1 MKSEDFHF
9 FIAEREYLRRS
20 QRYSRLDVQDK
31 NSVFCFAH
39 PSLIRTFADKLRK
52 MKDCDTRKSSVL
64 LIYTGGTIGMVRNAE
79 TGALENFDFGHL
91 LEQVPELKRFDCKI
105 STYTFQPP
113 IDSSD
118 MGLEHWARLVHI
130 SDENYARYDG
140 FVVLHG
146 TDTMAYT
153 ASALSFMLENLGKP
167 VILTGSQLPIDMLR
181 TDGKENLISA
191 IEIAATRRSD
201 GSPMVPEVCIYFK
214 EKLLRGNRTT
224 KISAEQF
231 NAFRSFNYPE
241 LAKAGIHIRY
251 NEAAIRRPDPSR
263 PMKAHYLVDPN
274 VVVLS
279 LFPGIQQRLVHAV
292 LNIPGLKA
300 VVLRT
305 FGAGNA
311 PQAPWFR
318 DELQDATS
326 RGILLVNITQF
337 QDGAVHMGLYETSLP
352 LIDAG
357 VVCGYDSTPECA
369 IAKLMF
375 LLGHQL
381 PPEEL
386 RRMMDSDLAGEIT
399 KS

>member
-1 MKSEDFHF
+1 MKEDKR
-9 FIAEREYLRRS
+9 ER
-20 QRYSRLDVQDK
+20 
-31 NSVFCFAH
+31 
-39 PSLIRTFADKLRK
+39 P
-52 MKDCDTRKSSVL
+52 SVL
-64 LIYTGGTIGMVRNAE
+64 LIYTGGTIGMVKNPE
-79 TGALENFDFGHL
+79 TGALENFDFDRL
-91 LEQVPELKRFDCKI
+91 LEQVPELRRFDYSI

-130 SDENYARYDG
+130 IEAHYAAFDG

-167 VILTGSQLPIDMLR
+167 VILTGSQLPIGMLR

-191 IEIAATRRSD
+191 IEIAAARRAD

-241 LAKAGIHIRY
+241 LATAGIHIRY
-251 NEAAIRRPDPSR
+251 NEAAIRRPDPQK
-263 PMKAHYLVDPN
+263 PMKPHYLVDPN

-311 PQAPWFR
+311 PQAEWFR
-318 DELQDATS
+318 NELAEATA
-326 RGILLVNITQF
+326 RGILLVNITQC
-337 QDGAVHMGLYETSLP
+337 QDGAVHMGVYETSLS
-352 LIDAG
+352 LLDVG
-357 VVCGYDSTPECA
+357 VVSGYDSTPECA

-381 PPEEL
+381 PLDEL
-386 RRMMDSDLAGEIT
+386 RRMMDSNLAGEIT
-399 KS
+399 K